1 MNKKKTL
8 LNLIKNN
15 YTWLLSAFIVSMFII
30 TFMIIFK
37 VTPFGSNSFVT
48 SDGYEQVLPLLAHL
62 QHVLKNGE
70 SFSYN
75 WNSNLGG
82 NFLPSYFYYI
92 ASPFNLLVCFI
103 NKSDIQAFMSILIA
117 LRMIVSAGTFGFF
130 LSRRNGRVENSVVYV
145 ALSCGYALSNYM
157 CGYYYQT
164 MWFDTFAVF
173 PLVLLGYIRL
183 KENKPILYILSLSYS
198 LYCNYYLSYIVCLS
212 LVLFFLFDKYK
223 SLKDFFIKGVRFAM
237 YSVLAAGMSSVS
249 LICSYIGITKTVSAE
264 ENVVSHKW
272 YGNIFEVV
280 RQILAFNKPIVTSF
294 DENESNLYCGVAVV
308 LFFFLYLL
316 NSEIDIISKIKKTVM
331 LLFLIISMNE
341 SLLNYV
347 WHGFHEQRRVPNRF
361 AFVFIAFILI
371 ISAESFDKLYGIKI
385 KYAAIAFV
393 LSIMLPLLCYI
404 FVDFDSIFT
413 SHQVLYISMVLI
425 LLYSVLVYLFISIKS
440 NKKKIFKL
448 LFSGLFVL
456 EIIAN
461 ATLGI
466 KVNLVNPIYENIV
479 FQFVDEV
486 NDKFLP
492 EDHELFYRYDFSN
505 QEHNNIGMYCNM
517 NAVGVFN
524 STTNAKPIIFEQ
536 YMGNHTGTNRVLYTN
551 SKNYLD
557 DILGVKYIYDIDGTH
572 NYDYDKNY
580 ELLSNYNGINIYKNI
595 NALSLGYGVKKS
607 VLDYRYVD
615 QDITSKNVNS
625 FVNSIS
631 SVDSILNQIYPKY
644 SIESQDCEVGIG
656 DTEYLSLQYE
666 DYDTSTHKTIDVS
679 FNAPYDGVYYVDIR
693 SDNGDLI
700 TFNINDNLY
709 KQSIWFNN
717 GLNGLGQLSA
727 GDKVTIEISDNLEHA
742 YQESV
747 PVSELKILVYK
758 LEMNSVQEMVDYLSK
773 NQMVLDSFTGNSLS
787 GNVTLESDQ
796 ILFTSIPYDEGWHV
810 YENGKE
816 VKKVKVSD
824 AFLGVDLN
832 EGTHKLT
839 FVFIP
844 EGLYLGLFVTILCW
858 VLFIVICIMLHR
870 RRNSSSITDSSED
883 DSPKDK

>member
-15 YTWLLSAFIVSMFII
+15 YTWLLSAFIVSIFII
-30 TFMIIFK
+30 IFMIIFK

-48 SDGYEQVLPLLAHL
+48 SDGYDQILPLLAHL

-82 NFLPSYFYYI
+82 DFLPSYFYYI

-130 LSRRNGRVENSVVYV
+130 LSRRNGRVENSVVYI

-183 KENKPILYILSLSYS
+183 KDNKPILYILSLCYS
-198 LYCNYYLSYIVCLS
+198 LYCNYYMSYIVCLF
-212 LVLFFLFDKYK
+212 LVCLFLFDNYD
-223 SLKDFFIKGVRFAM
+223 SLKEFLERGVRFAL
-237 YSVLAAGMSSVS
+237 YSILVAGMSAIS
-249 LICSYIGITKTVSAE
+249 LIISFIGITKTVSADE
-264 ENVVSHKW
+264 GVVDHKW
-272 YGNIFEVV
+272 YGSVFEII
-280 RQILAFNKPIVTSF
+280 RQLFSFNKPIETSF
-294 DENESNLYCGVAVV
+294 TENDSNIYCGVVV
-308 LFFFLYLL
+308 ILLFFLYLL
-316 NSEIDIISKIKKTVM
+316 NSEISLVSRIKNM
-331 LLFLIISMNE
+331 ILLLFLVVSMNE
-341 SLLNYV
+341 SVLNYV
-347 WHGFHEQRRVPNRF
+347 WHGFHVQHQVPNRF
-361 AFVFIAFILI
+361 SFVFIALILKV
-371 ISAESFDKLYGIKI
+371 SADSFDSIDKIKI
-385 KYAAIAFV
+385 NYAIVAVV
-393 LSIMLPLLCYI
+393 LSVILPLVSYI

-413 SHQVLYISMVLI
+413 SHQVLYISMFLILFYSVMI
-425 LLYSVLVYLFISIKS
+425 LLYVEVKN
-440 NKKKIFKL
+440 NKKKPIGIIFSI
-448 LFSGLFVL
+448 FFIL
-456 EIIAN
+456 EILAN

-492 EDHELFYRYDFSN
+492 DDPELFYRYDFSN

-572 NYDYDKNY
+572 DYDYDKNY

-631 SVDSILNQIYPKY
+631 SVDSILNQIYPKC
-644 SIESQDCEVGIG
+644 SIEVSDCEVGIG

-666 DYDTSTHKTIDVS
+666 DYDTSTHKTIDAS
-679 FNAPYDGVYYVDIR
+679 FNVPYDGVYYVDIR

-727 GDKVTIEISDNLEHA
+727 GDKVTIEISDNLERA
-742 YQESV
+742 YRKSE
-747 PVSELKILVYK
+747 PVSEMKILIYT
-758 LEMNSVQEMVDYLSK
+758 LDMDSVQKMVDYLSK

-787 GNVTLESDQ
+787 GNVTLESEQ

-824 AFLGVDLN
+824 TFLGVDLN

-870 RRNSSSITDSSED
+870 RRNSSSITDNSED